1 MGCQPMRSTGVRFA
15 LALIGALASTAAGVA
30 CGESGRSEFD
40 EADSGRTRDGGVAS
54 FRDGSVPIGDAG
66 RDGDCGPNLT
76 GVLRDFRASH
86 PDFEDFD
93 GDDRGIVAEDLGV
106 DGKPVYARP
115 GPGPTTSG
123 KDAFDQWY
131 RDVQDVNTKELF
143 TVPLVPIGNGISSFA
158 SSAFFPF
165 DGKGFGNEGREH
177 NYHFTFE
184 LHTEFIYRG
193 GEVFT
198 FIGDDDVFTFINGKL
213 AIDIGG
219 VHVAETASVALDDNA
234 GRFGIE
240 KGGIYPLD
248 VFHAERHTSE
258 SNFRI
263 DTTIEFT
270 NCDAIL
276 K

>member
-1 MGCQPMRSTGVRFA
+1 MSFFVASSLVCLVVFEGCGSDTRSVFG
-15 LALIGALASTAAGVA
+15 
-30 CGESGRSEFD
+30 D
-40 EADSGRTRDGGVAS
+40 ETDGGLLGEGGGNNFA
-54 FRDGSVPIGDAG
+54 DGGNKGNDAG
-66 RDGDCGPNLT
+66 GDGACGPNLT
-76 GVLRDFRASH
+76 GVLRDFRDTH

-93 GDDRGIVAEDLGV
+93 GDDRGIVMENLGA
-106 DGKPVYARP
+106 DGKPVYARA
-115 GPGPTTSG
+115 GSGPTTSS

-131 RDVQDVNTKELF
+131 RDVPDVNTKELF
-143 TVPLVPIGNGISSFA
+143 LLPLAPIGNGISSYSN
-158 SSAFFPF
+158 SSFFPL
-165 DGKGFGNEGREH
+165 DGKGFGNENRVH

-213 AIDIGG
+213 AIDLGG
-219 VHVAETASVALDDNA
+219 VHVAETASIDLDPNA

-240 KGGIYPLD
+240 KGKTYPLD

-270 NCDAIL
+270 NCDAII